1 MSYRQVIDVIINGTG
16 KIDNLVN
23 QFAAAERA
31 AAGLSESIESINQR
45 LTDSP
50 AATNRAMQGYER
62 ASRRW
67 VAIMKAR
74 KRSSRA
80 EDSPLITNEQRQAS
94 REAGAAATR
103 EASRDLSAA
112 RQRLRNAK
120 IRERLLVAE
129 VRRNKERQAAV
140 DTARERLENSMEE
153 TMGNLTGAGLQS
165 RRARTT
171 TMAQRRTTRA
181 TRLDQRGLPSDIA
194 LKPDSRLGQR
204 SNQISDRVGSINNFL
219 DRLEELRTRVERTGG
234 KNTNRNLQRIE
245 NLRSNLTAEL
255 GSLAEGLAEI
265 QRITRGRRSTFNTA
279 RVFADKADTLFQTG
293 EIDEKKRK
301 KIIKGNENAIAL
313 ANEDNVDAARTV
325 LQSTKNT
332 LDAENRRIANA
343 KAIKAYQDKQ
353 YKTLIAGEN
362 TSLESQKERTREM
375 FKYQDL
381 IANTD
386 RKIRS
391 GKTLNSKELQ
401 AWMGDRTQRALPPMA
416 GSTMGVPLTPAQ
428 MRPTGGARLIGQ
440 AREFLGSR
448 SGQSFL
454 EAAGLAT
461 SVPLTG
467 GKGKRVDPNA
477 PNIMGKGVGY
487 GVGGENIFKI
497 FDKFAKG
504 VAPAFA
510 NAAKTAAA
518 ELISRRGFSNTVSKT
533 EASLSGLV
541 SRGKVAD
548 NVAQPVSDAL
558 ADLRKEA
565 LSTTTPLQDLKDK
578 LTQLQNTITGFR
590 NAPGTGAG
598 ARGKAKRV
606 DSLTS
611 LLADF
616 STADVSGKVFRGGRS
631 PEAAISKI
639 VSSFNSATSQS
650 SGTSSAAKNVVATF
664 ASGIASGGTRIAKA
678 GADAMSRFKDSVK
691 KALGIA
697 SPSRFM
703 LEIVKNL
710 VSTYIDGLTAAYPRI
725 QAATDKAFNLKA
737 PKIRSFDPSGQGSEM
752 DTMMREFRYKI
763 ANLTIDPK
771 TYGSLLNALPSSR
784 MTTDLVGA
792 ANTRSMMTGVGGY
805 MDAQKKLGP
814 GDLEKQIT
822 KAYADY
828 AKTVKVP
835 NPWLG
840 PVGDY
845 KEFISKVTA
854 ATKQLNSDQLALPT
868 AKIAGAL
875 PPATSAADPRQDRID
890 AAYRRSNERAAAVI
904 AEDTARRV
912 AANTPKPPV
921 PPPIPNY
928 VQTGTAKPPPP
939 PSIPNWMWQKNGVPG
954 SGAYAYPANPA
965 FTVNSAGGGS
975 GKPPGFGGNGSFN
988 FGGGPS
994 GGGSGFGSRVSAAT
1008 GNANALLGLKDLG
1021 KLSRATNTQL
1031 ELLQKALSETRDG
1044 MRTTDKQFRE
1054 LTKTIAKV
1062 EDQQARR
1069 DPNADFLTKR
1079 FGSRGSAAISEGLI
1093 GGAFPLL
1100 FGQGLGAST
1109 GGLIGGAAGGAAGGM
1124 LGFGLSLIGTS
1135 IGSVVDTT
1143 VQNLK
1148 DLAAGLRSP
1157 NDAITALEASGIKVS
1172 TTLKFQVEQLQS
1184 VGRAYD
1190 AQTLVLQEVEKRLGR
1205 DGVRNLVAL
1214 DAEQKKLD
1222 EQWSSIAGTIQGELL
1237 PALLGFTQ
1245 VINGVLEV
1253 ARAAAKDPVIGRLI
1267 ATGLKASANAI
1278 PGAPAFITA
1287 VELAGARGKSTV
1299 AKAGAAGD
1307 VRPAPNPQEALADET
1322 ARIEQSRKIAD
1333 QVKSAYREAFNLQ
1346 RRAYDLQRDGA
1357 DLNRDITDYSYKK
1370 EREIFDLRQQA
1381 AEARINN
1388 NRAATQNRIES
1399 SDLDARKAFASAT
1412 GFEQQLL
1419 TNVREVMRTR
1429 KEGEADIE
1437 QSRKKLELTLAK
1449 LNRDV
1454 EDYKRTTAR
1463 EIEDIERRKLAYIRS
1478 VEDYKMQV
1486 ADYVLD
1492 RAREAADLMRQA
1504 MTLPDIGAGG
1514 ASGGIAAAIDRTGA
1528 AYQFRGVSL
1537 AHNKQPGDYQSD
1549 PRENFFFDRR
1559 PELINA
1565 AKGRIASLTQK
1576 DLAALAFTV
1585 LTEAGPTDI
1594 GKLDVAGTMVLRS
1607 AVAGNAPISAIA
1619 KQPGQFEGVKSYSR
1633 SDLESEAKGRQLF
1646 NNYDKVLSLLR
1657 GGMGGGIG
1665 GATIATTG
1673 ATGIGSGAHLDA
1685 RWADG
1690 RPITAAD
1697 ADRFIRVAGKT
1708 PSSFGVTSGYGPRS
1722 APVPGASTFHR
1733 GIDFGTPAG
1742 LPITLTG
1749 GAQLAGS
1756 MTEAQS
1762 GGGGVVGIINTPMGQ
1777 MKLLHLEKVFGGSI
1791 QAAGASQIS
1800 NIRQPQ
1806 FNETNIGPT
1815 PAAAP
1820 LNKDRLAVLTSMT
1833 GNEKEAQKILEEQIR
1848 LKQKGVE
1855 LGQIEAILQDNQLPQ
1870 LQQQGSALQ
1879 GQLDARKKILDL
1891 SDNAASVADIEAEAT
1906 ARLGQIEK
1914 DRLNAIAKIQKQYKG
1929 DAESIKLVNKQ
1940 ASVAVDIAKKE
1951 EEQRK
1956 KNLELSNQLQG
1967 VERARTEIVRLQEE
1981 IAVGKAEAAALEL
1994 GKLQAS
2000 NVELL
2005 KASLLWKQA
2014 SENQRKILE
2023 NLTGQREQQSKINE
2037 LQANYNGKLE
2047 DAQAKIADI
2056 FAGLY
2061 GLTEYQ
2067 KALREIAAKGITNEN
2082 GEADKILQTAKAVD
2096 SLNQKARQLERVRDV
2111 AQGWTDSFIG
2121 FNAELLKTG
2130 NLTEALQNWADD
2142 VSSKAIDMLLE
2153 ITMRPMQEQ
2162 VFKAITDFL
2171 GFEKPADP
2179 MVKPLTAMDTNVQGI
2194 RADVQAIRERLQSV
2208 AQPTTAANGI
2218 VPGPSSTAYQDSGSN
2233 YSQILGNVESLNGLF
2248 GSSAIALEGFQNSII
2263 DTSNMFSD
2271 TSGLGSK
2278 AFSNMADNIAKDDAR
2293 IKNAFDTRITAE
2305 EENITRLQEV
2315 GQKLGVGVQM
2325 LGSLAMGFAGFQ
2337 TMKKGG
2343 AYNVLT
2349 GLAGIFGAVSGF
2361 SGGIGKMFG
2370 LQGFAEGGRPPLDR
2384 PSWIGEKGVPE
2395 LWWPDTAGTIIP
2407 IDQLEGPDDG
2417 SYDGPAFGS
2426 GRGSSQQS
2434 GRFAATRAAMKQ
2446 ERDSRA
2452 ISSNQDSRSGGQG
2465 GVIEVRSESTVINN
2479 VEYVTKEQHEK
2490 GMREAVKA
2498 SQSLT
2503 YRDMRNSVSTRRRLG
2518 MG

>member
-1 MSYRQVIDVIINGTG
+1 MSYRQVIDVLINGTS

-140 DTARERLENSMEE
+140 DTARERLESSMEE

-194 LKPDSRLGQR
+194 LKPGSRLGQR
-204 SNQISDRVGSINNFL
+204 SNQISDRVAGINDFL
-219 DRLEELRTRVERTGG
+219 DRLDELRTRVERSGG

-279 RVFADKADTLFQTG
+279 RVFADKADTLFQIG

-313 ANEDNVDAARTV
+313 ANEDNVDAAKTV

-332 LDAENRRIANA
+332 LDAEARRIANA
-343 KAIKAYQDKQ
+343 KAIKAYQDRQ
-353 YKTLIAGEN
+353 YKALIAGEN
-362 TSLESQKERTREM
+362 TSLENQKERTREM

-381 IANTD
+381 MADTD

-401 AWMGDRTQRALPPMA
+401 AWMGDRTVKALPPVA
-416 GSTMGVPLTPAQ
+416 GYPLGQPLPREA
-428 MRPTGGARLIGQ
+428 MLPTSGARLIGQ
-440 AREFLGSR
+440 SREFLTN
-448 SGQSFL
+448 
-454 EAAGLAT
+454 AAGRRTYIPELERLSIARMLPSTKPAAT
-461 SVPLTG
+461 EKQASTERLLKNLKSGVRVSVSEAERLTG
-467 GKGKRVDPNA
+467 GMYKALPD
-477 PNIMGKGVGY
+477 
-487 GVGGENIFKI
+487 EKI
-497 FDKFAKG
+497 L
-504 VAPAFA
+504 
-510 NAAKTAAA
+510 NAAGRGIKQLTTNQQEFNQSVESGTRFQQKFREEQERLAKIYGTA
-518 ELISRRGFSNTVSKT
+518 
-533 EASLSGLV
+533 
-541 SRGKVAD
+541 
-548 NVAQPVSDAL
+548 
-558 ADLRKEA
+558 
-565 LSTTTPLQDLKDK
+565 TPAG
-578 LTQLQNTITGFR
+578 TM
-590 NAPGTGAG
+590 APGGRSAGRKGASV
-598 ARGKAKRV
+598 KEV
-606 DSLTS
+606 ESLTS
-611 LLADF
+611 ILGGLSGADA
-616 STADVSGKVFRGGRS
+616 SAKVFRGGRS
-631 PEAAISKI
+631 PEAAIGKI
-639 VSSFNSATSQS
+639 ALSFNSAT
-650 SGTSSAAKNVVATF
+650 G
-664 ASGIASGGTRIAKA
+664 
-678 GADAMSRFKDSVK
+678 
-691 KALGIA
+691 
-697 SPSRFM
+697 
-703 LEIVKNL
+703 
-710 VSTYIDGLTAAYPRI
+710 
-725 QAATDKAFNLKA
+725 QA
-737 PKIRSFDPSGQGSEM
+737 
-752 DTMMREFRYKI
+752 
-763 ANLTIDPK
+763 
-771 TYGSLLNALPSSR
+771 
-784 MTTDLVGA
+784 
-792 ANTRSMMTGVGGY
+792 VGG
-805 MDAQKKLGP
+805 
-814 GDLEKQIT
+814 
-822 KAYADY
+822 
-828 AKTVKVP
+828 
-835 NPWLG
+835 
-840 PVGDY
+840 
-845 KEFISKVTA
+845 
-854 ATKQLNSDQLALPT
+854 
-868 AKIAGAL
+868 
-875 PPATSAADPRQDRID
+875 
-890 AAYRRSNERAAAVI
+890 
-904 AEDTARRV
+904 
-912 AANTPKPPV
+912 
-921 PPPIPNY
+921 
-928 VQTGTAKPPPP
+928 
-939 PSIPNWMWQKNGVPG
+939 
-954 SGAYAYPANPA
+954 
-965 FTVNSAGGGS
+965 NSAQ
-975 GKPPGFGGNGSFN
+975 PGL
-988 FGGGPS
+988 
-994 GGGSGFGSRVSAAT
+994 R
-1008 GNANALLGLKDLG
+1008 DLG

-1044 MRTTDKQFRE
+1044 MRTTDRQFRE

-1079 FGSRGSAAISEGLI
+1079 FGSRGADAISEGLI

-1100 FGQGLGAST
+1100 FGQGLGASA
-1109 GGLIGGAAGGAAGGM
+1109 GGLIGGAVGGAAGGM
-1124 LGFGLSLIGTS
+1124 LGFGLSLVGTAV
-1135 IGSVVDTT
+1135 GSAVDTT

-1157 NDAITALEASGIKVS
+1157 ARALDALEASGLASSRSLEGTRLYVD
-1172 TTLKFQVEQLQS
+1172 QLTA

-1190 AQTLVLQEVEKRLGR
+1190 AQTLVLQEVQKRLGP
-1205 DGVRNLVAL
+1205 GSLTELNQL
-1214 DAEQKKLD
+1214 DIAQERLQ
-1222 EQWSSIAGTIQGELL
+1222 EQWGAIVSQMQGELL
-1237 PALLGFTQ
+1237 PVLQDFVDFLGGAANTIGNFASQNRLQRLDPETFNKLVGQ
-1245 VINGVLEV
+1245 
-1253 ARAAAKDPVIGRLI
+1253 AAKDTGSRTLFGGIDLAKQQQFNNRLSE
-1267 ATGLKASANAI
+1267 LSKQELSKRFANERAQI
-1278 PGAPAFITA
+1278 QQTP
-1287 VELAGARGKSTV
+1287 EEK
-1299 AKAGAAGD
+1299 
-1307 VRPAPNPQEALADET
+1307 LADET

-1333 QVKSAYREAFNLQ
+1333 QIKSAYRESLNLQ
-1346 RRAYDLQRDGA
+1346 RRAYDLQHDGA
-1357 DLNRDITDYSYKK
+1357 MLNRDMADYSYKK

-1399 SDLDARKAFASAT
+1399 SDLDARKVFASAT

-1419 TNVREVMRTR
+1419 TNVREAMRTR

-1437 QSRKKLELTLAK
+1437 QSRRKLELTLAK

-1504 MTLPDIGAGG
+1504 MTLPDMSGAGG
-1514 ASGGIAAAIDRTGA
+1514 ASGGIAAAIDRTGG

-1607 AVAGNAPISAIA
+1607 AMAGNAPISAIA

-1646 NNYDKVLSLLR
+1646 NNYDQVLSLLR
-1657 GGMGGGIG
+1657 GSIGGGMSSGARLPGSISGRLDASGQNGADMPVGAGNEIRSYHNGVVSKLGTAGNNGNYAVINFIDDLGNRLEATYSHMAAMVREGQQVTGGQVIG
-1665 GATIATTG
+1665 RYD
-1673 ATGIGSGAHLDA
+1673 GSGRSSGPHNSIDINSPGTNGALQRNA
-1685 RWADG
+1685 E
-1690 RPITAAD
+1690 TAA
-1697 ADRFIRVAGKT
+1697 AR
-1708 PSSFGVTSGYGPRS
+1708 RS
-1722 APVPGASTFHR
+1722 ADILVG
-1733 GIDFGTPAG
+1733 GKVQG
-1742 LPITLTG
+1742 LV
-1749 GAQLAGS
+1749 GS
-1756 MTEAQS
+1756 SVQS
-1762 GGGGVVGIINTPMGQ
+1762 M
-1777 MKLLHLEKVFGGSI
+1777 
-1791 QAAGASQIS
+1791 GASQITS
-1800 NIRQPQ
+1800 VRQPQ

-1820 LNKDRLAVLTSMT
+1820 INKDRLAVLTSMT

-1870 LQQQGSALQ
+1870 LQQQGSTLQ

-1914 DRLNAIAKIQKQYKG
+1914 DRLNAIAKIQKQYNG

-1940 ASVAVDIAKKE
+1940 ADIAVGIAKKE

-1967 VERARTEIVRLQEE
+1967 VERARTEIIRLQEE

-2005 KASLLWKQA
+2005 KASLLYKQA
-2014 SENQRKILE
+2014 SEDQRKILE
-2023 NLTGQREQQSKINE
+2023 GLTGQREQQSKINE
-2037 LQANYNGKLE
+2037 LQASYNSKLE
-2047 DAQAKIADI
+2047 DAQARVADI

-2067 KALREIAAKGITNEN
+2067 KALREIATKGITNEN
-2082 GEADKILQTAKAVD
+2082 GEADKILATAKAVD
-2096 SLNQKARQLERVRDV
+2096 SLNQKARQLERVKDV
-2111 AQGWTDSFIG
+2111 AQAWTDSFIG

-2208 AQPTTAANGI
+2208 AQPTAANAI
-2218 VPGPSSTAYQDSGSN
+2218 VPGPSSAAYQDSGS
-2233 YSQILGNVESLNGLF
+2233 F
-2248 GSSAIALEGFQNSII
+2248 GSQLLDKGDLLAGLYDSSAVALTGFQ
-2263 DTSNMFSD
+2263 DTIVDVSNMF
-2271 TSGLGSK
+2271 TNASGLGSK
-2278 AFSNMADNIAKDDAR
+2278 AFSNMADNIVKDDAK
-2293 IKNAFDTRITAE
+2293 IKNAFDGRITAE
-2305 EENITRLQEV
+2305 EENIARLQEV

-2361 SGGIGKMFG
+2361 SGGIDKMFG

-2407 IDQLEGPDDG
+2407 IDQLEGSDDD
-2417 SYDGPAFGS
+2417 SYDGPAFNS

-2452 ISSNQDSRSGGQG
+2452 ISSNQDSRSSGQG

-2479 VEYVTKEQHEK
+2479 VEYVTKEQHER
-2490 GMREAVKA
+2490 GMRETAKA
-2498 SQSLT
+2498 ARSMTLQ
-2503 YRDMRNSVSTRRRLG
+2503 DMRNSVSTRKRLG